1 MASSVGS
8 TCLHQCTC
16 ACLSKAMLADVRQRY
31 LPPAP
36 CPFIQMAACFQLMP
50 CRQVETCV
58 SYLILTH
65 IYHLAKNLAGTPKTR
80 HLAFNT
86 LPSTFCLDSSLNM
99 VFMPCLQVALQRLM
113 AQAYHSVAAM
123 YEDRHF
129 LWGLAGNEQLL
140 QRSMPAR
147 RAKVHLQP
155 ASPGPCPIVLSGLLS
170 CFRFELL

>member
-1 MASSVGS
+1 
-8 TCLHQCTC
+8 
-16 ACLSKAMLADVRQRY
+16 
-31 LPPAP
+31 
-36 CPFIQMAACFQLMP
+36 MP
-50 CRQVETCV
+50 CRQIIFCV
-58 SYLILTH
+58 SHLILTH
-65 IYHLAKNLAGTPKTR
+65 NSCLAKLPAGTPKMR
-80 HLAFNT
+80 HLASDT
-86 LPSTFCLDSSLNM
+86 LPTLPLTFCFDSSLHV

-155 ASPGPCPIVLSGLLS
+155 ASPGPCHIVLSGLLS
-170 CFRFELL
+170 CFRVELF